1 MTEREARTLPNGE
14 QNTMTD
20 NQLDPEKIA
29 NLPVFNVVDYLNTDA
44 EIVAYLYTILE
55 VDGKDD
61 PAADAEMLRSTIL
74 DVIQALR
81 KRTA

>member
-1 MTEREARTLPNGE
+1 
-14 QNTMTD
+14 MTD
-20 NQLDPEKIA
+20 NQLDPVKVA
-29 NLPVFNVVDYLNTDA
+29 SLPVFDIVDYLNTDA
-44 EIVAYLYTILE
+44 EIAEYLFAILE

-61 PAADAEMLRSTIL
+61 PAADAEMLRSAIL